1 MWDSEHPETEAS
13 PVASAWRPSRRT
25 ALGALA
31 ASVAVPMLTGAHR
44 ADASAGTTPALLY
57 IGTWRGT
64 QVNGA
69 RFDPDGATMTPFG
82 VVAQVNASWQA
93 KHPSK
98 PVLYVGSGDPGGT
111 VSAFRIDR
119 ASGALDLIG
128 RVTTD
133 SAGTPGGL
141 SYIGVDRPSGT
152 VLAANFAAGLVA
164 ALPIRQDGGLDSPVS
179 TVVDTGSGPHP
190 RQTGPHPHH
199 VAVDPSGTFALV
211 ADFGADRVFIYR
223 FNRETRVLSADETT
237 GPRFYAAN
245 PGSGP
250 RRLLFHPNGRTLY
263 LLNELTADLQ
273 VLDWSSRKGELTSGQ
288 SLSTDSPE
296 YAGPKSAAELG
307 MSRDGR
313 FVYTSNRGENTIVVF
328 AADRRTGRLTLVQR
342 IPCGGLS
349 PWSFTIHRGGRWM
362 LVANQVSSTVTLF
375 SIDPRS
381 GKLTDTGTSMP
392 VPNPDCITFGYRA
405 SSVVISAN

>member
-1 MWDSEHPETEAS
+1 MLS
-13 PVASAWRPSRRT
+13 T
-25 ALGALA
+25 AAAAVGALA
-31 ASVAVPMLTGAHR
+31 GAR
-44 ADASAGTTPALLY
+44 GAEAAAGTTAERLY

-69 RFDPDGATMTPFG
+69 RFDPDGATLTPSG
-82 VVAQVNASWQA
+82 VVAQVNSSWQA
-93 KHPSK
+93 RHPSK
-98 PVLYVGSGDPGGT
+98 PVLYVGSGDSGGT

-119 ASGALDLIG
+119 GSGALDLIG
-128 RVTTD
+128 RATTD

-164 ALPIRQDGGLDSPVS
+164 ALPIRPDGGLGSPVS
-179 TVVDTGSGPHP
+179 VVVDTGSGPHP
-190 RQTGPHPHH
+190 RQAGPHPHH
-199 VAVDPSGTFALV
+199 VTVDPSGRFALV
-211 ADFGADRVFIYR
+211 ADFGADRVFAYR
-223 FNRETRVLSADETT
+223 FDRRTRVLSAGGPA
-237 GPRFYAAN
+237 GPRFYAAS

-273 VLDWSSRKGELTSGQ
+273 VLGWSPRTGELTPGQ
-288 SLSTDSPE
+288 SVSTDSPE
-296 YAGPKSAAELG
+296 YTGTKSAAELG

-313 FVYTSNRGENTIVVF
+313 FVYASSRGENTIVVF
-328 AADRRTGRLTLVQR
+328 AADRATGRLTLVQR

-362 LVANQVSSTVTLF
+362 LVANQVSSTVNLF
-375 SIDPRS
+375 GVDPRS
-381 GKLTDTGTSMP
+381 GRLADTGTSMP
-392 VPNPDCITFGYRA
+392 VPNPDCITFG
-405 SSVVISAN
+405 

>member
-1 MWDSEHPETEAS
+1 MQDSEHPETEAS
-13 PVASAWRPSRRT
+13 PAGSAWRPSRRT

-31 ASVAVPMLTGAHR
+31 ASAVGAAVPLLTGAHS
-44 ADASAGTTPALLY
+44 AGASAGTTPELLY

-69 RFDPDGATMTPFG
+69 RFDPGGATMTPFG
-82 VVAQVNASWQA
+82 VVAQVNSSWQA

-98 PVLYVGSGDPGGT
+98 PVLYVGSGDAGGT

-128 RVTTD
+128 RATTD

-141 SYIGVDRPSGT
+141 SYIGVDRPSGA

-164 ALPIRQDGGLDSPVS
+164 ALPIRHDGGLDSPASV
-179 TVVDTGSGPHP
+179 VVDTGSGPHP
-190 RQTGPHPHH
+190 RQAGPHPHH
-199 VAVDPSGTFALV
+199 VVVDPSGDFVLV
-211 ADFGADRVFIYR
+211 ADFGADRVFVYR
-223 FNRETRVLSADETT
+223 YDRRTRVLSAGATT
-237 GPRFYAAN
+237 GPRFHAAN

-250 RRLLFHPNGRTLY
+250 RRLLFHPDGRTLY

-273 VLDWSSRKGELTSGQ
+273 VLGWNPRNGEITAVQ

-296 YAGPKSAAELG
+296 YTGTKSAAELG

-349 PWSFTIHRGGRWM
+349 PWTFTIHRSGRWM
-362 LVANQVSSTVTLF
+362 LVANQVSSTVNLF
-375 SIDPRS
+375 SVDPRS
-381 GKLTDTGTSMP
+381 GRLADTGTSMP
-392 VPNPDCITFGYRA
+392 VRNPDCITFG
-405 SSVVISAN
+405 